1 MKVYI
6 VSTYVPAQCG
16 IAEYASDLT
25 RALENKGVRVGVV
38 AVDQDIENSR
48 YPSDVELVIRRDR
61 RQDYLEAAEYINSED
76 ADIVFIQHEYGIFGG
91 RWGHYILHFM
101 EKVDVPMVTTL
112 HTVIP
117 PIDDFMNKV
126 TQRILEYSDAVT
138 VMSHGSLRILY
149 GHYNVDGCHIHIVP
163 HGVRIFPIEERDHI
177 RAKLGISDRF
187 VMSTIGFLSPNKGI
201 EYAIEALPKIK
212 KHVNNIL
219 YLIVGETHPKQR
231 KIYGDSYY
239 EKLVKLVDKLN
250 VRDQVLFIKTFP
262 EKKEYIQ
269 YLVASD
275 AIVIPYTN
283 KLQASSGFLA
293 HALTYGKAIVST
305 PFVHARDLL
314 ADGRGL
320 LCKFKDSDSIAE
332 AIIKLAKNPEFR
344 AEIEARALKY
354 GLRFKWENI
363 AKNLL
368 AIFLEVSL
376 KGGEKHDVI
385 PAYAEESQRIY

>member
-1 MKVYI
+1 
-6 VSTYVPAQCG
+6 
-16 IAEYASDLT
+16 
-25 RALENKGVRVGVV
+25 
-38 AVDQDIENSR
+38 
-48 YPSDVELVIRRDR
+48 
-61 RQDYLEAAEYINSED
+61 
-76 ADIVFIQHEYGIFGG
+76 
-91 RWGHYILHFM
+91 
-101 EKVDVPMVTTL
+101 
-112 HTVIP
+112 
-117 PIDDFMNKV
+117 
-126 TQRILEYSDAVT
+126 
-138 VMSHGSLRILY
+138 
-149 GHYNVDGCHIHIVP
+149 
-163 HGVRIFPIEERDHI
+163 
-177 RAKLGISDRF
+177 
-187 VMSTIGFLSPNKGI
+187 MSTIGFLSPNKGI
-201 EYAIEALPKIK
+201 EYAIKALPKIR

-219 YLIVGETHPKQR
+219 YLIVGETHPKRR

>member
-1 MKVYI
+1 MKVYV
-6 VSTYVPAQCG
+6 VSTYVPAKCG

-25 RALENKGVRVGVV
+25 RALENEGVRVGVV

-344 AEIEARALKY
+344 SEIEARALKY

-376 KGGEKHDVI
+376 KGGKKHDVI

>member
-1 MKVYI
+1 MKVYVI
-6 VSTYVPAQCG
+6 STYVPAKCG

-25 RALENKGVRVGVV
+25 RALENEGVKVGVV
-38 AVDQDIENSR
+38 AVDQNVER
-48 YPSDVELVIRRDR
+48 LTYPSNVELVIRRNKIR
-61 RQDYLEAAEYINSED
+61 EYLEAAEYINSEG

-91 RWGHYILHFM
+91 KWGRYLLRFM

-117 PIDDFMNKV
+117 PPDDFMNKI

-138 VMSHGSLRILY
+138 VMSHSSLKILY
-149 GHYNVDGCHIHIVP
+149 EYYNVNGCRIHIVP
-163 HGVRIFPIEERDHI
+163 HGVRVFPTEERDRI
-177 RAKLGISDRF
+177 RARLGISNYF

-201 EYAIEALPKIK
+201 EYVIKALPKIK

-219 YLIVGETHPKQR
+219 YLVVGETHPKQ
-231 KIYGDSYY
+231 KEIYGDSYY
-239 EKLVKLVDKLN
+239 EKLVRLAEKLN
-250 VRDQVLFIKTFP
+250 AKNEVRFIKSFQ
-262 EKKEYIQ
+262 EKEEYIE

-275 AIVIPYTN
+275 AVVIPYTN

-305 PFVHARDLL
+305 PFIHARDLL
-314 ADGRGL
+314 ANGRGL
-320 LCKFKDSDSIAE
+320 LCKFKDPESIAE
-332 AIIKLAKNPEFR
+332 AIIKLAKNPELR
-344 AEIEARALKY
+344 AEIEAKALKY

-368 AIFLEVSL
+368 NIFVEVSL

-385 PAYAEESQRIY
+385 PAYAKESQRIY